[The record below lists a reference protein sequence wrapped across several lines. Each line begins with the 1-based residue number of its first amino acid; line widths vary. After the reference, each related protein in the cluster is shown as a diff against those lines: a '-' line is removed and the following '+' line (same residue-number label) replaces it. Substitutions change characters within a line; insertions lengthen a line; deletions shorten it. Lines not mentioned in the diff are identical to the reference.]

1 MIEVKERESF
11 MMASVRAS
19 MIEVKERESFMME
32 RAVPHAYLQMVEAK
46 YVTHRAQR
54 WTAHSD
60 VRRKMWLAAGRV
72 RSNWMS
78 LIPEACASRAARLI
92 SVQPLIAIATACRL
106 QRRILR
112 VYQ

>member
-11 MMASVRAS
+11 LMASVRAS
-19 MIEVKERESFMME
+19 VVDVKERESFMMK
-32 RAVPHAYLQMVEAK
+32 RGRSVVRSSSAAVRYSDD
-46 YVTHRAQR
+46 
-54 WTAHSD
+54 HSKTL
-60 VRRKMWLAAGRV
+60 RAAGRV
-72 RSNWMS
+72 RSTAAGRVRIKWMS

-92 SVQPLIAIATACRL
+92 LVHPLMATAMACRL